1 MVMKK
6 KDIQALHLKTRE
18 ELTALLKILD
28 TEIAKSKM
36 DMLTGKIKNL
46 NEVRGKM
53 KDKARMLTIIGEKG
67 ERKNG

>member
-1 MVMKK
+1 MKK